1 MQSTIS
7 LTRSLLGLK
16 TTILLATVFMIRD
29 GDFGSDYDFK
39 LIGALIGALLA
50 LYYWFRH
57 KKLDYVWVYAIGFLV
72 WFSVEWFLQLMG
84 IRDIKDAYLFGSP
97 ISSFVQALL
106 RGGFEGAL
114 IAVMGIFFAD
124 GLMAKGKERI
134 IFGVFFAI
142 VLAGISI
149 QSLAQSQAFKD
160 VGGEVLSRRD
170 MLNPIGLFL
179 LFGAL
184 AITLWWGKFKAAPI
198 ARKRALYMYLVMVSI
213 ALVWNISE
221 FTANTRWIEA
231 GTFESPVRAT
241 PAVEFMALTFD
252 TFIDIGMAY
261 MPFLVFAYLFKLI
274 KYLN

>member
-1 MQSTIS
+1 M
-7 LTRSLLGLK
+7 LV
-16 TTILLATVFMIRD
+16 TVFMIRD
-29 GDFGSDYDFK
+29 GDFGSDYNFK

-50 LYYWFRH
+50 LYYWVRH

-72 WFSVEWFLQLMG
+72 WFGVEWFLQLMG

-124 GLMAKGKERI
+124 GLMSKGKERWA
-134 IFGVFFAI
+134 FGVAFLI
-142 VLAGISI
+142 VLTGIAT
-149 QSLAQSQAFKD
+149 QSLMQALPLKD
-160 VGGEVLSRRD
+160 AGGEVLSRRD

-184 AITLWWGKFKAAPI
+184 AITLWWAKTKATPL

-213 ALVWNISE
+213 ALVWNIAE
-221 FTANTRWIEA
+221 FTANTRWIET
-231 GTFESPVRAT
+231 GTFANPERAT
-241 PAVEFMALTFD
+241 PAIEFIAISFD
-252 TFIDIGMAY
+252 TFIEIGMAY
-261 MPFLVFAYLFKLI
+261 MPFLVFAYLFRLI
-274 KYLN
+274 R

>member
-1 MQSTIS
+1 M
-7 LTRSLLGLK
+7 
-16 TTILLATVFMIRD
+16 LATVFMIRD

-39 LIGALIGALLA
+39 LIGALIGAFLA
-50 LYYWFRH
+50 LYFWFRH

-84 IRDIKDAYLFGSP
+84 IRDIKDAFLFGSP
-97 ISSFVQALL
+97 ISSFMQALL

-124 GLMAKGKERI
+124 GLMAKGKERVM
-134 IFGVFFAI
+134 FVVFFAF
-142 VLAGISI
+142 VLGGISI
-149 QSLAQSQAFKD
+149 QSLAQAQPIRD
-160 VGGEVLSRRD
+160 VGGDVLSRRD

-184 AITLWWGKFKAAPI
+184 ALTLWWGKFKATPLAH
-198 ARKRALYMYLVMVSI
+198 KRALYMYLVMVSI

-221 FTANTRWIEA
+221 FSANTRWIEM
-231 GTFESPVRAT
+231 GTFENTVRAT
-241 PAVEFMALTFD
+241 PVIEFIALSFD
-252 TFIDIGMAY
+252 TLIEIGMAY

-274 KYLN
+274 K